1 MHNLFPI
8 KLYIL
13 VILWFSLPIAKCKL
27 SFQFEDLHLNFS
39 VKCFRF
45 LNFTES
51 LTEFHFCIYCFF
63 NI

>member
-39 VKCFRF
+39 V
-45 LNFTES
+45 
-51 LTEFHFCIYCFF
+51 
-63 NI
+63 